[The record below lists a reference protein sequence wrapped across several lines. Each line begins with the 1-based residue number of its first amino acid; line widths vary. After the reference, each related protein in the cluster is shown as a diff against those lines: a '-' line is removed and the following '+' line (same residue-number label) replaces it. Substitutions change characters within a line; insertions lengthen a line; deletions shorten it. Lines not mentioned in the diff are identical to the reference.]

1 VRVLPRQTMRLAVLP
16 ILGLTFT
23 FATLSISAPLV
34 EPAAAA
40 SFDKRK
46 PDKRKVD
53 HSALDRRAAK
63 NKGSAPR
70 DSMRPAVDASRK
82 ATSYRVLLAG
92 ATLPGVTVSP
102 LSEEVELVETR
113 RDNRSVQLSPGR
125 VVRGEVTLTGNG
137 PIPLVVLD
145 QWRAVEDG
153 AVRKESVAV
162 RTFDSAGE
170 AIYEHRL
177 IGTFPRKLTTT
188 PDKDK
193 WTLTLAVEAFELFR
207 AP

>member
-1 VRVLPRQTMRLAVLP
+1 MRFAVLP

-46 PDKRKVD
+46 PDKRQVD
-53 HSALDRRAAK
+53 SKIDRSKFDRRAVK
-63 NKGSAPR
+63 NKRGQATTPQNV
-70 DSMRPAVDASRK
+70 MRPIVDPSRK
-82 ATSYRVLLAG
+82 ATGYRVVLGG
-92 ATLPGVTVSP
+92 ADLPGVTVSP

-113 RDNRSVQLSPGR
+113 RDSRSVQLAPGR
-125 VVRGEVTLTGNG
+125 VVRGEVTLTGSG
-137 PIPLVVLD
+137 PIPLPVLD

-153 AVRKESVAV
+153 AARKEGVAV

-170 AIYEHRL
+170 TIYEHRL
-177 IGTFPRKLTTT
+177 IGTFPRKLTTL